1 MKTVITKIL
10 PPVSKSYQ
18 ITFDDSNN
26 WATVDLQKINNEKV
40 FNNSII
46 NTIIACYQAFPNHNL
61 KGITFE
67 YSPTQTEQFEMLSRQ
82 FNLFQ
87 LEFEPKLISNNSF
100 IIEKKWVD
108 KINNGLNTDIKK
120 WESFLKEYEGILYYK
135 TVTENKIQIRYFGY
149 QIGKFDPTKTPDIN
163 NIELKNNN
171 DNVTTFN
178 AHYNK
183 IKSKRSMPGDNE
195 KSEHYL
201 ESILLYKIQKGNFE
215 IDNNLINKLFSNN
228 FNFQFPTLW
237 KLGNA
242 KQSGNSP
249 KYIDIFAKHEN
260 RPVIMELKV
269 HKNTGNSRG
278 EYVFQAYGQL
288 LNYFIYLHNIFTNP
302 TIIWSNHLQNVKNLD
317 WDKPLLYI
325 VVDDFGKDKIADN
338 FREYIKTLKKY
349 FTSTFE
355 IKFVEIESDFKNELK
370 IKNVF

>member
-1 MKTVITKIL
+1 MKTTIKQIL

-46 NTIIACYQAFPNHNL
+46 NTIIACYQSFPNHKLN
-61 KGITFE
+61 GITFE
-67 YSPTQTEQFEMLSRQ
+67 YSPTQTEQFEMLSKQ

-87 LEFEPKLISNNSF
+87 LEFEPKLINNYNF
-100 IIEKKWVD
+100 IFEKKWAD
-108 KINNGLNTDIKK
+108 KINKGLNNNISE
-120 WESFLKEYEGILYYK
+120 WESLLKKYDGILFYK
-135 TVTENKIQIRYFGY
+135 TVTENKIQIRYYGY
-149 QIGKFDPTKTPDIN
+149 QIGKFDPTKTPNIDD
-163 NIELKNNN
+163 IELQNNN
-171 DNVTTFN
+171 DNASTFKD
-178 AHYNK
+178 HYDN
-183 IKSKRSMPGDNE
+183 IKSKRTLPSNNE
-195 KSEHYL
+195 KLEHYL

-228 FNFQFPTLW
+228 LNFQFPTLW

-249 KYIDIFAKHEN
+249 KYIDIFAKYEN
-260 RPVIMELKV
+260 RPAIMELKV
-269 HKNTGNSRG
+269 HKNTSNSRG

-302 TIIWSNHLQNVKNLD
+302 TIIWSNHLQNVKNLE
-317 WDKPLLYI
+317 WNKPLLYI
-325 VVDDFGKDKIADN
+325 VVDDFGNDKIADN
-338 FREYIKTLKKY
+338 FRDYIKTLKKY

>member
-1 MKTVITKIL
+1 MKTTITKIL
-10 PPVSKSYQ
+10 PPVSKLYQ

-46 NTIIACYQAFPNHNL
+46 NTIIACYQTFPNYNL

-87 LEFEPKLISNNSF
+87 LEFEPKLNSNNSF

-120 WESFLKEYEGILYYK
+120 WESFLKEYEGILFYK